1 MIYVLQFVNFRT
13 HFDELRSTL
22 AHIGSNIGRVAD
34 VEGLALVLKIASSQ
48 WLGKGNRRGH
58 VAGVE
63 QQHHIQAKQ
72 VVDEG

>member
-34 VEGLALVLKIASSQ
+34 VKCLALILKIASIQ
-48 WLGKGNRRGH
+48 RLGISNRRGH
-58 VAGVE
+58 VAWVE
-63 QQHHIQAKQ
+63 QQHHVQAKQ